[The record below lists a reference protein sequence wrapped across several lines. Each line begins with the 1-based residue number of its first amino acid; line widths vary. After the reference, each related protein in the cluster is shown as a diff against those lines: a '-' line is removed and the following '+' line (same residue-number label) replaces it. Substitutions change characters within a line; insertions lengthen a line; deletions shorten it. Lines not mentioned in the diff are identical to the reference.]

1 MKSSA
6 ITAVG
11 IDVSKHKSMVAV
23 RRPGGEIVMHPF
35 EVCHTSDDLSRLAST
50 LKKLGGDIRVVM
62 EHTGNYWRPL
72 ALTLKKAGIFCFS
85 CKRHADPRFQ

>member
-35 EVCHTSDDLSRLAST
+35 EVCHTSDDLSQLVST
-50 LKKLGGDIRVVM
+50 LK
-62 EHTGNYWRPL
+62 
-72 ALTLKKAGIFCFS
+72 
-85 CKRHADPRFQ
+85 